1 MKRLFYT
8 LLSLLFLQT
17 LLFATP
23 TFPELTGRV
32 VDDAKI
38 LNSSQKQTLTKLL
51 KEEEKNSSNQII
63 VVTLESLHGYDIADY
78 GYQLGRHWGIG
89 QKDKNNGVL
98 LIVSMAEKKLRIEV
112 GYGLEGAL
120 TDKTSH
126 EIIEYIIKPNFRNGN
141 FYEGILKGTK
151 AIIASVKGEYKA
163 EDYHIPKK
171 SNHSWILIYFAIFFI
186 SPIFMGIFKKRA
198 NKVARFFHALMLSA
212 FGASFAIGVLD
223 SLIISLII
231 FFLLWVIIF
240 LSNQSLGAT
249 HSSSNESIYWGSS
262 NHSGGFGG
270 GFSSGGFS
278 SGSFGGGFS
287 GGGGGF
293 GGGGASGGW

>member
-1 MKRLFYT
+1 MKRFFYT
-8 LLSLLFLQT
+8 LLSSLLLQT
-17 LLFATP
+17 LLFAAP

-51 KEEEKNSSNQII
+51 KEEEKNSSNQIVI
-63 VVTLESLHGYDIADY
+63 VTLESLNGYDIADY

-120 TDKTSH
+120 TDKISH
-126 EIIEYIIKPNFRNGN
+126 EIIEYIIKPNFRSGN
-141 FYEGILKGTK
+141 FYTGILKGTK

-163 EDYHIPKK
+163 EDYHIPTK

-186 SPIFMGIFKKRA
+186 SPIFMGIFKKRE
-198 NKVARFFHALMLSA
+198 KRVARFFHALMISA
-212 FGASFAIGVLD
+212 FGASFAIGVFE
-223 SLIISLII
+223 SLLISFIV
-231 FFLLWVIIF
+231 FFLLWVIVF
-240 LSNQSLGAT
+240 LSNQSLAEIT
-249 HSSSNESIYWGSS
+249 NASSNGGTYWGSS

-270 GFSSGGFS
+270 GFGG
-278 SGSFGGGFS
+278 GSFGGGGFS